1 MKQLT
6 VLLLLTG
13 AILLGSATIKPNTGN
28 GQYKN
33 LRVLPRNITSKEL
46 LGIMTDDIDDGL
58 GVSCGFCHAAAA
70 DGHGLDFASDAK
82 PEKKIA
88 RGMMRMTLTMNKKY
102 FKVRHPLLGA
112 PNLILSCAT
121 CHNGQALPV
130 MEQ

>member
-1 MKQLT
+1 MKKLT
-6 VLLLLTG
+6 ILILLAG
-13 AILLGSATIKPNTGN
+13 ATILGSATIAQNTGDS
-28 GQYKN
+28 QYTN
-33 LRVLPRNITSKEL
+33 LRVLSRNITSKEL
-46 LGIMTDDIDDGL
+46 MGIMTDDIDDGL
-58 GVSCGFCHAAAA
+58 GVSCGFCHAPAA

-88 RGMMRMTLTMNKKY
+88 RGMMRMTLTMNKRY

-112 PNLILSCAT
+112 PSLVLTCAT

>member
-1 MKQLT
+1 M
-6 VLLLLTG
+6 LLTG
-13 AILLGSATIKPNTGN
+13 AILLGSATMTQNNAN
-28 GQYKN
+28 GQYTN
-33 LRVLPRNITSKEL
+33 LKVLPGNISSKEL

-58 GVSCGFCHAAAA
+58 GVSCGFCHAPSA

-112 PNLILSCAT
+112 PSLILNCAT